1 MKIGRNNPCPC
12 GSGKK
17 YKKCCLENEKT
28 FLIGEDFFYSQ
39 IKPHYKNV
47 KFDINRFLEFEI
59 SLPFQLALEDKSL
72 FNFTKE
78 NCILHYFYKTHERE
92 EIIVEHKD
100 LPVKKY
106 YTLYDRCFRVTE
118 EMFFLY
124 SL

>member
-1 MKIGRNNPCPC
+1 MWKWE
-12 GSGKK
+12 K

-59 SLPFQLALEDKSL
+59 SLPFQLAFEDRTL

-92 EIIVEHKD
+92 KIIVEHKD

-106 YTLYDRCFRVTE
+106 YTSVIVAISYNFDIYKGRNL
-118 EMFFLY
+118 
-124 SL
+124 